1 MSIHSPRFFVL
12 NLASKQHTAQQQ
24 QKKKHEDG
32 EPWQR
37 RSSSSGGADRGRH
50 LMPGDTSCWRA
61 HCDVWHGTCESAE
74 QGRGPPSRV
83 NNPAKF
89 VFNQHKTT
97 TALFASVCLRI
108 SCFVCSVRFFA
119 VYSLSYGD
127 PHGFFAPF
135 KTRNTALVFVE
146 LCKERA
152 FILRQDPD
160 NPQPLVQSNFTFE
173 KVRSHTTSLGH
184 LAPLQA
190 KQAQL
195 TDRMTDTRTLFLTP
209 THTPP
214 HSFTPTFT
222 IPHTLTHTHTHS
234 LSLSHSHCEGLEIGE
249 TRGARRPLAMVCLV
263 AILKD
268 WKGPQTQLLSW
279 SVLACLCTLHF
290 PYLACMHVCIAIR
303 VSVRCLILS
312 YALPYYF

>member
-234 LSLSHSHCEGLEIGE
+234 LSLSLTLTVKALKLARQGE
-249 TRGARRPLAMVCLV
+249 QDA
-263 AILKD
+263 
-268 WKGPQTQLLSW
+268 LLRW
-279 SVLACLCTLHF
+279 SVLSLYSKIGKDLKLNSFPGRSSPACVLFTSHTLH
-290 PYLACMHVCIAIR
+290 ACM
-303 VSVRCLILS
+303 
-312 YALPYYF
+312 YA